1 MAIYHLHVSTG
12 SKSAGASGAI
22 RHDYLTRQG
31 DYQDR
36 ADELVYSASE
46 NLPSWAQDAREFWS
60 AADAHER
67 ANGRLYQEVE
77 FALPRELNQEQ
88 QIELAKG
95 FAQDLTHAHKLP
107 YTLAIHSDGKNP
119 HAHLV
124 YSERAGDGIER
135 SKELHFRRANSA
147 SPELGGAPKVT
158 SLRGSDWVK
167 QVRKDWEISANAS
180 LERANSYTRIDCRSH
195 QDRGLDQTPQIH
207 LGVRAAAMMRQGIP
221 TERGE
226 QWQQIQEIRGI
237 EYQLK
242 VLEHERL
249 DVVDGY
255 DFAHSLNP
263 IDEALNRDA
272 ALYEAQLERE
282 RFEREAQQQLEL
294 EHAQYQRELERQ
306 REAERLKAQ
315 QLEQQKTQQVERS
328 NSPPERPQ
336 PAQPPSPLTQ
346 TIREHMAQGGRIE
359 ELTPGVSVTGVRLE
373 GTFYSPSKQQSYAL
387 IQDEKDPKR
396 MVAVRADEPELDKS
410 WSAEG
415 RRVRISCFHNN
426 VGRVCVSS
434 TRKEQELER
443 GRSWGR

>member
-207 LGVRAAAMMRQGIP
+207 LGVRAAAMMRQGIS
-221 TERGE
+221 TERS
-226 QWQQIQEIRGI
+226 QEWERR
-237 EYQLK
+237 EELRS
-242 VLEHERL
+242 LEREIYTLEGRREDLAYRYDVGARL
-249 DVVDGY
+249 DP
-255 DFAHSLNP
+255 AQH
-263 IDEALNRDA
+263 ALDRDIA
-272 ALYEAQLERE
+272 AYEAQERKQ
-282 RFEREAQQQLEL
+282 FEHDMQEEL
-294 EHAQYQRELERQ
+294 RQEQAELDRELERQ
-306 REAERLKAQ
+306 RAYEKLRAQ
-315 QLEQQKTQQVERS
+315 QLEQQKAQQAERS

-336 PAQPPSPLTQ
+336 PAQPHSPLTQ

-415 RRVRISCFHNN
+415 RRMRISCLYNN
-426 VGRVCVSS
+426 VGKVCVTSM
-434 TRKEQELER
+434 RKDQERDRDL
-443 GRSWGR
+443 SWGR